1 MEKNKNVNAE
11 DYERFSTLADSKV
24 FLGDKQMALA
34 SKFLNDALKEMG
46 GNISWI
52 KYAMGNG
59 SHSSKYMGE
68 VFGEAKKSRASQWL
82 FLVNRVFWRL
92 PKKSKLKLLVQYLK
106 VLHALA
112 FPNREKP
119 VPRVTKDTD
128 PDAVQRRRLD
138 VNAQRNNQKHLN
150 AIEDAAFSML
160 TELE

>member
-24 FLGDKQMALA
+24 FLDDKQMALA

-92 PKKSKLKLLVQYLK
+92 PLLSKIKLLRQYLQ
-106 VLHALA
+106 VLNSLA
-112 FPNREKP
+112 FPKREKS
-119 VPRVTKDTD
+119 VPRVTKDTE
-128 PDAVQRRRLD
+128 PDVVQRRRLD
-138 VNAQRNNQKHLN
+138 VNAQRRNQRHLK
-150 AIEDAAFSML
+150 AIEETVSKV
-160 TELE
+160 LEEFE